1 MLSFLKSESH
11 KGETAGDSML
21 LFVISVFFQFQDPL
35 SLGKKYGLGGV
46 SAKGEK
52 KYLLEL
58 NYAIFFAS
66 VMFACRRKKLGG
78 GNSNVF
84 LMFTPKI
91 EEDEPILRSICFK
104 AVVTIN

>member
-58 NYAIFFAS
+58 NYAIF
-66 VMFACRRKKLGG
+66 
-78 GNSNVF
+78 
-84 LMFTPKI
+84 
-91 EEDEPILRSICFK
+91 LRLLCLLVEGK
-104 AVVTIN
+104 TGWW